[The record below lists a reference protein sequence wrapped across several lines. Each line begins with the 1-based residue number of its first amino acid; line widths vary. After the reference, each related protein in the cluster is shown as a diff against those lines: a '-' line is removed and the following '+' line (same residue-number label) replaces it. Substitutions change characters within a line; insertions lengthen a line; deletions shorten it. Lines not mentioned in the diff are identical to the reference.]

1 MARFRGVAQPGSAL
15 RSGRRGPQFESG
27 HPDLP
32 SLPRSI
38 LVLFACAAVLLA
50 AGCGGGGSSSK
61 RLSAVAFR
69 NRANHICSELSRQSR
84 ASAGSTSKA
93 DIDKGFARIDAA
105 VGQLEDLNA
114 PTLYDQRFQEL
125 LTNFK
130 QSVDF
135 LRENRDRLIQLTNR
149 LNSHPGDQ
157 RTTQRLQQLIRPF
170 EQKIQLAASD
180 ARAIGL
186 PECANGFSGSS
197 TG

>member
-32 SLPRSI
+32 SLPRSL

-50 AGCGGGGSSSK
+50 AGCGGGSSSHH

-69 NRANHICSELSRQSR
+69 NRANHICSDLSRQAK

-93 DIDKGFARIDAA
+93 DVDKSFARIDAA
-105 VGQLEDLNA
+105 VGRLEDLNP
-114 PTLYDQRFQEL
+114 PTLYAQRYQEL

-130 QSVDF
+130 QIVDF
-135 LRENRDRLIQLTNR
+135 VRENRDRLIQMSNR
-149 LNSHPGDQ
+149 LNSHPSDK
-157 RTTQRLQQLIRPF
+157 RTAQRLQQLIRPF
-170 EQKIQLAASD
+170 EQKLQRAASD
-180 ARAIGL
+180 ARGIGL
-186 PECANGFSGSS
+186 PDCANGFTSSS